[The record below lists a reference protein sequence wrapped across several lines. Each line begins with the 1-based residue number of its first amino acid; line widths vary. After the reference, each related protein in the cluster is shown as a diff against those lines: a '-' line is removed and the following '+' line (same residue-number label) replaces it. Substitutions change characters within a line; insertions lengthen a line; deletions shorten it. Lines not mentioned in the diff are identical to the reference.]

1 MVGVDGMG
9 ARMLVEEP
17 VSIPPQEVSISKSS
31 SAGAS
36 QGWVLKVRLRWTPGE
51 RSEVGCTES
60 AQKG

>member
-1 MVGVDGMG
+1 
-9 ARMLVEEP
+9 MLVKEP

-31 SAGAS
+31 SAGVS
-36 QGWVLKVRLRWTPGE
+36 GGWVLKIRLWWTPGE